1 MPVTKERKSVHDIL
15 PDNVSSNDLLQDSE
29 EDMEEVIYKYLGWRL
44 IIWSRTL
51 SSTAW
56 HKYCLVDVK
65 DIIVNNPV
73 HIVFLHEFGGSDT
86 TLKTLYT
93 SVPTLSTDGSNS
105 FYMTSKVKQMDQDF
119 CVMMFDIKSRT
130 LEDVSPVLSRR
141 TLFSKT
147 TYITLY
153 QKQLT
158 YP

>member
-15 PDNVSSNDLLQDSE
+15 PEDVSSNDLLQDSE

-93 SVPTLSTDGSNS
+93 SIPTLRMVAIHFT
-105 FYMTSKVKQMDQDF
+105 
-119 CVMMFDIKSRT
+119 
-130 LEDVSPVLSRR
+130 
-141 TLFSKT
+141 
-147 TYITLY
+147 
-153 QKQLT
+153 
-158 YP
+158 